1 MKRSLE
7 DLVAAGARDRG
18 RVISSWDA
26 LERTT
31 RHLQSEAVAGVE
43 TAGATLKWGSL
54 FLLAAAI
61 LARGGKFR
69 SGWKIG
75 KMIWAV
81 APALTKLAMP
91 RGGPRLSHLFRRGNP
106 EKG

>member
-1 MKRSLE
+1 MTRRLD
-7 DLVAAGARDRG
+7 DLVAAGARDRN
-18 RVISSWDA
+18 RVVGSWDA

-31 RHLQSEAVAGVE
+31 RHLSSEAVAGVE

-75 KMIWAV
+75 KLIWAV
-81 APALTKLAMP
+81 APTLTKLAMP
-91 RGGPRLSHLFRRGNP
+91 GGFPRLSHLFGRGNP
-106 EKG
+106 KKG

>member
-1 MKRSLE
+1 VKRSLDE
-7 DLVAAGARDRG
+7 LAAAGARDRD
-18 RVISSWDA
+18 RLVSSWDT

-43 TAGATLKWGSL
+43 TAGTTLKWGSL

-75 KMIWAV
+75 KLIWAV
-81 APALTKLAMP
+81 APAITKLAMP
-91 RGGPRLSHLFRRGNP
+91 RGAPRLSHLFRRRDP

>member
-1 MKRSLE
+1 MTRSLE
-7 DLVAAGARDRG
+7 DLVAAGARDRS
-18 RVISSWDA
+18 RVAASWDA

-31 RHLQSEAVAGVE
+31 RHLSSEAVAGVE

-75 KMIWAV
+75 KLIWAV

-91 RGGPRLSHLFRRGNP
+91 GGIPRLSHLFGRGNP
-106 EKG
+106 KKG

>member
-7 DLVAAGARDRG
+7 DLAAAGARDRN
-18 RVISSWDA
+18 RVVASWGA
-26 LERTT
+26 IERTT

-61 LARGGKFR
+61 LARGGRFR

-75 KMIWAV
+75 KLIWAV
-81 APALTKLAMP
+81 APALTRLAMP
-91 RGGPRLSHLFRRGNP
+91 RGAPRISHLFRRGNP

>member
-1 MKRSLE
+1 MKRSLD

-18 RVISSWDA
+18 RVVSSWDA

-31 RHLQSEAVAGVE
+31 QHLQSEAVAGIE

-54 FLLAAAI
+54 FLLAATI

-75 KMIWAV
+75 KLIWAV
-81 APALTKLAMP
+81 TPALTKLAMP
-91 RGGPRLSHLFRRGNP
+91 RGLPRLSHLFRRGDP

>member
-1 MKRSLE
+1 M
-7 DLVAAGARDRG
+7 AAGARDRS
-18 RVISSWDA
+18 RVVESWDA

-61 LARGGKFR
+61 LARGGRFR

-75 KMIWAV
+75 KLIWAV
-81 APALTKLAMP
+81 APTLTKLAMP
-91 RGGPRLSHLFRRGNP
+91 RGAPRFSHLFRRRDP